1 MECEIRFST
10 RWENEE
16 FGGEFF
22 VCSVRVLSDASNEKI
37 PFKLVP
43 IHFND
48 VCALFFFSF
57 IWNFKWI
64 LYSRMHVCYLTVD
77 GTHRHMNF
85 ECIAVNRNY
94 LSLDTNKPNR
104 ILFSERKIN
113 DNKSL
118 MIFPPFFAVCSFRS
132 RRRMHQVVCQV
143 FENLFLLI
151 SSFSEFD
158 DFTRLVFVSIFFSHI
173 FFSI

>member
-1 MECEIRFST
+1 
-10 RWENEE
+10 
-16 FGGEFF
+16 
-22 VCSVRVLSDASNEKI
+22 
-37 PFKLVP
+37 
-43 IHFND
+43 
-48 VCALFFFSF
+48 
-57 IWNFKWI
+57 
-64 LYSRMHVCYLTVD
+64 MHVCYLTVD

-158 DFTRLVFVSIFFSHI
+158 DFTRLVFVSFFFFSHFLFDLI
-173 FFSI
+173 LIVHLLYVLSQLSIEAGIRLATPDFWRNAKVACNQF